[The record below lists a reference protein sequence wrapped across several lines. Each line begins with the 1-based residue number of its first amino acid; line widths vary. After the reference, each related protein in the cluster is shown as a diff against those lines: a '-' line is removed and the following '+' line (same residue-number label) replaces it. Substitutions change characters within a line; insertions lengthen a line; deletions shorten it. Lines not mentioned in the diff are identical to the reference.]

1 MVENNVMIEKS
12 ISKKKIQPKRVKQKK
27 LSISK
32 VILYAVLIFWA
43 VTTIFPFIWVV
54 INSFKPSA
62 ELLTSSFSLPKEFT
76 LDNYKNAFDNLNIL
90 RAYGMS
96 FLISGSVTVGVIVLS
111 SMMAF
116 AMTRYKFRGKVI
128 LDGLLVESLMF
139 PVFSTIIPVYQM
151 MIKWGLLNSAT
162 SVILPQIAS
171 NLSFATIVMMGFM
184 RSIPIDIEESAYM
197 EGASVFTV
205 FTRIIVPISK
215 PAISTVAIFSFLWSY
230 NDLFVQ
236 TTMIGKRANYPVCAL
251 LNEISSKY
259 GTDYG
264 LMAASV
270 TIILVPVFVVYL
282 LLQKNIIKGLT
293 AGAIKG

>member
-1 MVENNVMIEKS
+1 MMESTMIEKNTS
-12 ISKKKIQPKRVKQKK
+12 LKGKKKFKIGKY
-27 LSISK
+27 IIYA
-32 VILYAVLIFWA
+32 ILIIWA
-43 VTTIFPFIWVV
+43 FTTIFPFIWII

-96 FLISGSVTVGVIVLS
+96 FLISGSVTVGVIILS

-116 AMTRYKFRGKVI
+116 ALTRYNFKGKWI
-128 LDGLLVESLMF
+128 LDAILVASLMF

-151 MIKWGLLNSAT
+151 MIKWELLNTPIA
-162 SVILPQIAS
+162 VILPQIAS

-184 RSIPIDIEESAYM
+184 RAIPLEIEESAYL
-197 EGASVFTV
+197 EGASIFTV
-205 FTRIIVPISK
+205 FTKIIVPISK
-215 PAISTVAIFSFLWSY
+215 PSISTVAIFSFLWSY

-236 TTMIGKRANYPVCAL
+236 TTMIGRRVNYPVCAL

-264 LMAASV
+264 LMASSV
-270 TIILVPVFVVYL
+270 TIILVPVFIVYL

-293 AGAIKG
+293 AGAVKG

>member
-1 MVENNVMIEKS
+1 MVENSVMLEKS
-12 ISKKKIQPKRVKQKK
+12 ISKSKIKQNRVGKKKI
-27 LSISK
+27 SISK

-43 VTTIFPFIWVV
+43 VTTIFPFIWVI
-54 INSFKPSA
+54 INSFKPSS

-76 LDNYKNAFDNLNIL
+76 LDNYKNAFDNLDIL

-128 LDGLLVESLMF
+128 LDGLLVASLMF

-151 MIKWGLLNSAT
+151 MIKWELLNTAI

-184 RSIPIDIEESAYM
+184 RSIPVDIEESAYM

-251 LNEISSKY
+251 LNEISSRY

-270 TIILVPVFVVYL
+270 TIILIPVFIVYL
-282 LLQKNIIKGLT
+282 VLQKNIIKGLT
-293 AGAIKG
+293 AGAVKG

>member
-1 MVENNVMIEKS
+1 MIDNSVMLEKGIAKSKIKQRKVTKNNIS
-12 ISKKKIQPKRVKQKK
+12 IGKIV
-27 LSISK
+27 
-32 VILYAVLIFWA
+32 LYAVLIFWA
-43 VTTIFPFIWVV
+43 ITTIFPFVWVI

-76 LDNYKNAFDNLNIL
+76 LDNYKNAFNNLNIL

-96 FLISGSVTVGVIVLS
+96 FLISGSVTIGVIVLS

-116 AMTRYKFRGKVI
+116 AMTRYRFKGKWI
-128 LDGLLVESLMF
+128 LDALLIASLMF

-151 MIKWGLLNSAT
+151 MIEWKLLNSAT
-162 SVILPQIAS
+162 AVILPQIAS

-197 EGASVFTV
+197 EGANVFTV

-270 TIILVPVFVVYL
+270 TIILVPVFIVYL
-282 LLQKNIIKGLT
+282 VLQKNIIKGLT
-293 AGAIKG
+293 AGAVKG

>member
-1 MVENNVMIEKS
+1 MIEGS
-12 ISKKKIQPKRVKQKK
+12 IGKRNIELKNKKERSFSFSKF
-27 LSISK
+27 
-32 VILYAVLIFWA
+32 VIYAVLIVWA
-43 VTTIFPFIWVV
+43 VTTIFPFIWVIV
-54 INSFKPSA
+54 NSFKPSG

-76 LDNYKNAFDNLNIL
+76 LANYENAFNNLNIL
-90 RAYGMS
+90 KAYGMS
-96 FLISGSVTVGVIVLS
+96 FLISGSVTIGVIILA

-116 AMTRYKFRGKVI
+116 ALTRYNFKGKGF
-128 LDGLLVESLMF
+128 LDALLVASLMF

-151 MIKWGLLNSAT
+151 MIKWGLLNT
-162 SVILPQIAS
+162 VPSVVLPQIAS

-184 RSIPIDIEESAYM
+184 RAIPLDMEEAAYI
-197 EGASVFTV
+197 EGAGVFTV
-205 FTRIIVPISK
+205 FSRIIVPISK
-215 PAISTVAIFSFLWSY
+215 PSISTVAIFSFLWSY

-236 TTMIGKRANYPVCAL
+236 TTMISNRTKYPVCAL
-251 LNEISSKY
+251 LNEISSRY

-270 TIILVPVFVVYL
+270 TIILVPVFIVYM

>member
-1 MVENNVMIEKS
+1 MG
-12 ISKKKIQPKRVKQKK
+12 IS
-27 LSISK
+27 S
-32 VILYAVLIFWA
+32 Y
-43 VTTIFPFIWVV
+43 
-54 INSFKPSA
+54 
-62 ELLTSSFSLPKEFT
+62 SFSLPKEFT
-76 LDNYKNAFDNLNIL
+76 LDNYRNAFNNLNIL

-128 LDGLLVESLMF
+128 LDGLLIASLMF

-197 EGASVFTV
+197 EGANVFTV

-270 TIILVPVFVVYL
+270 TIILIPVFIVYL

-293 AGAIKG
+293 AGAVKG

>member
-1 MVENNVMIEKS
+1 MIEGS
-12 ISKKKIQPKRVKQKK
+12 IGKRNIELKNKKERSFSFSKF
-27 LSISK
+27 
-32 VILYAVLIFWA
+32 VIYAVLIVWA
-43 VTTIFPFIWVV
+43 VTTIFPFIWVIV
-54 INSFKPSA
+54 NSFKPSG

-76 LDNYKNAFDNLNIL
+76 LANYENAFNNLNIL
-90 RAYGMS
+90 KAYGMS
-96 FLISGSVTVGVIVLS
+96 FLISGSVTIGVIVLA

-116 AMTRYKFRGKVI
+116 ALTRYNFKGKGF
-128 LDGLLVESLMF
+128 LDALLVASLMF

-151 MIKWGLLNSAT
+151 MIKWGLLNT
-162 SVILPQIAS
+162 VPSVVLPQIAS

-184 RSIPIDIEESAYM
+184 RAIPLDMEEAAYI
-197 EGASVFTV
+197 EGAGVFTV
-205 FTRIIVPISK
+205 FSRIIVPISK
-215 PAISTVAIFSFLWSY
+215 PSISTVAIFSFLWSY

-236 TTMIGKRANYPVCAL
+236 TTMISNRTKYPVCAL
-251 LNEISSKY
+251 LNEISSRY

-270 TIILVPVFVVYL
+270 TIILVPVFIVYM

>member
-1 MVENNVMIEKS
+1 MVENSVMIEKS
-12 ISKKKIQPKRVKQKK
+12 ISKKKIQPKRVMIKK
-27 LSISK
+27 ISVSK
-32 VILYAVLIFWA
+32 ILLYSVLIFWA

-76 LDNYKNAFDNLNIL
+76 LDNYKNAFNNLNIL

-96 FLISGSVTVGVIVLS
+96 FLISGSVTIGVIVLS

-116 AMTRYKFRGKVI
+116 AMTRYKFKGKII
-128 LDGLLVESLMF
+128 LDGVLVASLMF

-151 MIKWGLLNSAT
+151 MIKWELLNSAT

-184 RSIPIDIEESAYM
+184 RSIPVDIEESAYM
-197 EGASVFTV
+197 EGANIFTV

-236 TTMIGKRANYPVCAL
+236 TTMIGKRINYPVCAL

-270 TIILVPVFVVYL
+270 TIILIPVFIVYL
-282 LLQKNIIKGLT
+282 VLQKNIIKGLT
-293 AGAIKG
+293 AGAVKG

>member
-1 MVENNVMIEKS
+1 MIENSFTKKS
-12 ISKKKIQPKRVKQKK
+12 FTPKSVSKKSFSFGKF
-27 LSISK
+27 
-32 VILYAVLIFWA
+32 VIYIVLILWA
-43 VTTIFPFIWVV
+43 VTTIFPFIWVIV
-54 INSFKPSA
+54 NSFKPSA

-76 LDNYKNAFDNLNIL
+76 LANYTNAFENLNIL
-90 RAYGMS
+90 KAYGMS
-96 FLISGSVTVGVIVLS
+96 FFISGSVTIGVIILA

-116 AMTRYKFRGKVI
+116 ALTRYSFTGKGV
-128 LDGLLVESLMF
+128 LDALIVASLMF

-151 MIKWGLLNSAT
+151 MIKWELLNTAT
-162 SVILPQIAS
+162 AVILPQIAS

-184 RSIPIDIEESAYM
+184 RAIPIDMEEAAYI
-197 EGASVFTV
+197 EGANVFTV
-205 FTRIIVPISK
+205 FSRIIVPISK
-215 PAISTVAIFSFLWSY
+215 PSMSTVAIFSFLWSY

-236 TTMIGKRANYPVCAL
+236 TTMIGKRTKYPVCAL

-270 TIILVPVFVVYL
+270 TIILVPVFLVYIV
-282 LLQKNIIKGLT
+282 LQKNIIKGLT

>member
-1 MVENNVMIEKS
+1 MVESN
-12 ISKKKIQPKRVKQKK
+12 ISKKTKVLKNKK
-27 LSISK
+27 EKSFSFGK
-32 VILYAVLIFWA
+32 FVIYAVLIVWA
-43 VTTIFPFIWVV
+43 ITTIFPFIWVI

-62 ELLTSSFSLPKEFT
+62 ELLSSSFSLPKEFT
-76 LDNYKNAFDNLNIL
+76 LANYENAFNNLNIL
-90 RAYGMS
+90 KAYGMS
-96 FLISGSVTVGVIVLS
+96 FLISGSVTIGVIVLA

-116 AMTRYKFRGKVI
+116 ALTRYNFKGKGV
-128 LDGLLVESLMF
+128 LDALLVASLMF

-151 MIKWGLLNSAT
+151 MIKWGLLNT
-162 SVILPQIAS
+162 VPSVVFPQIAS

-184 RSIPIDIEESAYM
+184 RAIPLDMEEAAYI
-197 EGASVFTV
+197 EGAGVFTV
-205 FTRIIVPISK
+205 FSRIIVPISK
-215 PAISTVAIFSFLWSY
+215 PSISTVAIFSFLWSY

-236 TTMIGKRANYPVCAL
+236 TTMISKRTKYPVCAL

-270 TIILVPVFVVYL
+270 TIILVPVFIVYI

-293 AGAIKG
+293 ASAIKG

>member
-1 MVENNVMIEKS
+1 MVESSINKKAIAPKSKKEKS
-12 ISKKKIQPKRVKQKK
+12 FSFSQF
-27 LSISK
+27 
-32 VILYAVLIFWA
+32 VIYAVLIVWA
-43 VTTIFPFIWVV
+43 VTTIFPFIWVIV
-54 INSFKPSA
+54 NSFKPSA
-62 ELLTSSFSLPKEFT
+62 ELLQSSFSLPKEFT
-76 LDNYKNAFDNLNIL
+76 LANYQNAFSNLNIL

-96 FLISGSVTVGVIVLS
+96 FLISGSVTIGVIVLS

-116 AMTRYKFRGKVI
+116 AFTRYSFRGKGF
-128 LDGLLVESLMF
+128 LDALLVASLMF

-151 MIKWGLLNSAT
+151 MIKWGLLNTPIA
-162 SVILPQIAS
+162 VILPQIAG

-184 RSIPIDIEESAYM
+184 RAIPLDMEEAAYI
-197 EGASVFTV
+197 EGAGVFTV
-205 FTRIIVPISK
+205 FSRIIVPISK
-215 PAISTVAIFSFLWSY
+215 PSISTVAIFSFLWSY

-236 TTMIGKRANYPVCAL
+236 TTMIGRRANYPVCAL

-270 TIILVPVFVVYL
+270 TIILVPVFIVYM